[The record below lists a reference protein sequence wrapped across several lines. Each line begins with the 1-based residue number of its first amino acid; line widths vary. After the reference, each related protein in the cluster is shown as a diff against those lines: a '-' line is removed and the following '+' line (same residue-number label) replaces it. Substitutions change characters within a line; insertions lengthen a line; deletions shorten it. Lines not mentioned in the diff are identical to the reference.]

1 MSKEMDYVLKKIRT
15 KGETSRSDF
24 FMDKSCEAILDDIEP
39 LVVKN

>member
-1 MSKEMDYVLKKIRT
+1 MYYKKSER
-15 KGETSRSDF
+15 KGKPLVRIF